1 MIGATTGGRSDTIV
15 ARATPPGRGGVAIV
29 RLSGSRCREIAEA
42 LLGQCPAPRL
52 ATLAHFRDGDGGAI
66 DTGLALYFP
75 APASYTGEDVLELH
89 AHGSPVVCDALL
101 ERAVQLGARMARPGE
116 FTERAFLN
124 EKLDLTQAEAVA
136 DLIDAGS
143 RAAAR
148 AAHRSL
154 AGAFAQAV
162 GELNDAVTALRAYIE
177 ATIDFPDEEID
188 PLADGELAARLADCR
203 TRFDAVQA
211 AAAQG
216 RLLRDGIT
224 LVIAG
229 QPNTGK
235 SSLLNALAGY
245 EAAIVTPVAGTTR
258 DPIRE
263 HLAIDGL
270 PVHVI
275 DTAGLR
281 ITADPVEAEGI
292 RRTEAAL
299 ATADVVLHLR
309 EATSPDAA
317 DVPLP
322 GGDVPVITV
331 LNKIDLTGQ
340 PAGLAPDG
348 SLQVSALTGAG
359 LPELRAAIRTAVGFA
374 GADAGTLS
382 ARRRHL
388 EALAIARGHFD
399 TGVAELHTRRAGEL
413 LAEELRE
420 VQQALAGILGEFT
433 SDDLLGE
440 IFGRFCIGK

>member
-1 MIGATTGGRSDTIV
+1 MRGRRTDTIV
-15 ARATPPGRGGVAIV
+15 ARATPPGRGAVAIV
-29 RLSGSRCREIAEA
+29 RLSGPGCRAIAEA
-42 LLGQCPAPRL
+42 ILGQCPPPRHAVL
-52 ATLAHFRDGDGGAI
+52 ADFRAASGEAI
-66 DTGLALYFP
+66 DTGLALFFRG
-75 APASYTGEDVLELH
+75 PASYTGEDLLELH
-89 AHGSPVVCDALL
+89 AHGSPVVCDELV
-101 ERAVQLGARMARPGE
+101 ERAVQLGARLARPGE
-116 FTERAFLN
+116 FSERAFLN
-124 EKLDLTQAEAVA
+124 DKLDLTQAEAVA

-148 AAHRSL
+148 AAQRSL
-154 AGAFAQAV
+154 AGAFAAAV
-162 GELNDAVTALRAYIE
+162 HGLNDAVTELRVYIE

-188 PLADGELAARLADCR
+188 PLADAELAVRLADCR
-203 TRFDAVQA
+203 ARFDAVQA

-224 LVIAG
+224 LVLAG
-229 QPNTGK
+229 EPNTGK

-245 EAAIVTPVAGTTR
+245 EAAIVTPVPGTTR

-263 HLAIDGL
+263 YLAIDGL

-299 ATADVVLHLR
+299 ATADLVLHVR
-309 EATSPDAA
+309 DATQPGEGGVVPAAGDA
-317 DVPLP
+317 
-322 GGDVPVITV
+322 PVIRV
-331 LNKIDLTGQ
+331 INKIDLTGQ
-340 PAGLAPDG
+340 APGEGEAGEVR
-348 SLQVSALTGAG
+348 VSARTGAG
-359 LPELRAAIRTAVGFA
+359 LAELRRVIREAVGFA

-388 EALAIARGHFD
+388 EALADARRHFD
-399 TGVAELHTRRAGEL
+399 AGVVELETRRAGEL

-420 VQQALAGILGEFT
+420 AQQALAGILGEFT

>member
-1 MIGATTGGRSDTIV
+1 MSGATTGGRSDTIV
-15 ARATPPGRGGVAIV
+15 ARATPPGQGGIAIV
-29 RLSGSRCREIAEA
+29 RLSGSRCREIAQA
-42 LLGQCPAPRL
+42 LLGQFPAPRL
-52 ATLAHFRDGDGGAI
+52 ATLADFRDGDGTAI
-66 DTGLALYFP
+66 DTGLALFFP

-124 EKLDLTQAEAVA
+124 DKFDLTQAEAVA

-154 AGAFAQAV
+154 AGGFAQAV

-177 ATIDFPDEEID
+177 ATIDFPDEEIN
-188 PLADGELAARLADCR
+188 PLADGELAERLADCR
-203 TRFDAVQA
+203 TRFNAVQA

-245 EAAIVTPVAGTTR
+245 EAAIVTPVPGTTR

-281 ITADPVEAEGI
+281 PTDDPVEAEGI

-309 EATSPDAA
+309 DATSPAAA

-322 GGDVPVITV
+322 GGDAPVITV
-331 LNKIDLTGQ
+331 LNKIDLTDQ
-340 PAGLAPDG
+340 PAGLAPDRR
-348 SLQVSALTGAG
+348 LQVSALTGAG

-399 TGVAELHTRRAGEL
+399 TGVAELHTRGAGEL
-413 LAEELRE
+413 LADELRE

-433 SDDLLGE
+433 SDDLLGK